1 MFIRVFCFALVCA
14 TAVASQETDL
24 AECAARLRLRA
35 GSETVFIT
43 KANGEIVKVSGNS
56 AGLLGYSEVDLIGQ
70 PLSALTATADEA
82 ARFLADAA
90 FPPTEIVRMRWVR
103 KKRDVIE
110 IEVLSAER
118 LPGGQRM
125 FLVRASHGTVS
136 GLRFLQA
143 SLDVFPLP
151 LTVLDGAGRVVAS
164 NALWRALHAA
174 EVPAGISLAE
184 SLGGDRQTFQM
195 VYPCRAGWY
204 LAYGGRF
211 ELEGTPY
218 VLVAHQSMEEEDARR
233 AEVVNRILGR
243 FAHHFNNLFTVITGQ
258 LELISMQLTS
268 EHPARSF
275 VTVSQDASQA
285 AIALV
290 ADLQTVV
297 RGRVSTK
304 PELELAGTIRDFV
317 KNKLRVA
324 FTGPETPVWV
334 RADRAQIQRVIDSL
348 LSNAHRAMP
357 EGEVR
362 VTLAVDGE
370 FATITVTDRGV
381 GMDEATQRRLFQ
393 PFFTTEPVGSVP
405 SGLGLAV
412 SRGILLAHNGSLT
425 VQSIKDVG
433 TTVTVRLP
441 TVPRPTITIT
451 GGAPPSPNATRVLLV
466 DDDNAVRNVTAALL
480 SRMGGYEVVHSAS
493 GADAL
498 TKLDG
503 ITIVLSDV
511 GMPGMNGVELAR
523 RIQAAKPGLKIVL
536 YSGYPGEMRE
546 LMAAANLTVAGT
558 LAKPYT
564 PTRLDETLRAA
575 LRQ

>member
-1 MFIRVFCFALVCA
+1 MLIRVFCLALASA
-14 TAVASQETDL
+14 TLLADHDTDL
-24 AECAARLRLRA
+24 AACADRLRLHA

-43 KANGEIVKVSGNS
+43 KPSGEIVTVSGNP
-56 AGLLGYSEVDLIGQ
+56 AGLLGYSEADLIGQ

-82 ARFLADAA
+82 TRFLADAA

-103 KKRDVIE
+103 KKRDFVE

-125 FLVRASHGTVS
+125 FLVRASHGAVS

-164 NALWRALHAA
+164 NARWRALHAA
-174 EVPAGISLAE
+174 EVPAGISLGE
-184 SLGGDRQTFQM
+184 SLAGDRQTFQM
-195 VYPCRAGWY
+195 VYQCPAGWY

-211 ELEGTPY
+211 ELDGTPY
-218 VLVAHQSMEEEDARR
+218 TLVAHQSMEEEDARR

-258 LELISMQLTS
+258 LELISMHMTS
-268 EHPARSF
+268 EHPARAF
-275 VTVSQDASQA
+275 VSVSQDASQA

-290 ADLQTVV
+290 ADLQTVI

-304 PELELAGTIRDFV
+304 PEIELAGSIRDFV
-317 KNKLRVA
+317 KGKLRVA

-334 RADRAQIQRVIDSL
+334 RADKVQIQRVIDSL

-357 EGEVR
+357 EGDVR

-370 FATITVTDRGV
+370 SATITVADRGV

-393 PFFTTEPVGSVP
+393 PFFTTEPIGSVP
-405 SGLGLAV
+405 TGLSLAV
-412 SRGILLAHNGSLT
+412 ARGILLAHNGTIT

-441 TVPRPTITIT
+441 KVPRPTITIT
-451 GGAPPSPNATRVLLV
+451 GGAPPSPNAIRVLIV
-466 DDDNAVRNVTAALL
+466 DDDNAVRSVTAALL
-480 SRMGGYEVVHSAS
+480 SRMGGYEVIQSAS

-536 YSGYPGEMRE
+536 YSGYPGEMRQ
-546 LMAAANLTVAGT
+546 LLADAGINVNGT

-575 LRQ
+575 LR